1 MKYHVWLRETAKLPC
16 DKACK
21 LICALGSAQAVY
33 DGSVTKLSSIV
44 SLTERDKEGLL
55 CRDLG
60 PAEKIIEKCKAK
72 DIKILTFS
80 DKDYPQRLRDIYSP
94 PVVLYVR
101 GNLPQ
106 VDDLPLFAIVG
117 SRRPNYDSKTFAEEM
132 AQNLTKAGM
141 TIVSGL
147 AEGIDT
153 YVAEGALSVGST
165 IAVLGTAIDNP
176 YPKYNSGL
184 YREIIQKGAVISE
197 YPPEVRTFPSCFI
210 ERNRIIAG
218 LSIGVLVVQ
227 AGKKSGS
234 LATARF
240 CEEYGRYVFVSP
252 GLPTKEEWQGSNELL
267 RWGAF
272 YTVSCD
278 DILSQY
284 ESIYNFNKIEK
295 TIITQSTES
304 APVKNS
310 EVPKGLSAEEGLIYA
325 ALSEEKRADEISAIC
340 NIPADRVSSLLTMME
355 LMGLVEQNG
364 GQIFRR
370 K

>member
-1 MKYHVWLRETAKLPC
+1 MRYHIWLRETAKLSC

-21 LICALGSAQAVY
+21 LICTLGSAQAVY
-33 DGSVTKLSSIV
+33 DASVGKLSSLV
-44 SLTERDKEGLL
+44 SLTEKDKEGLL
-55 CRDLG
+55 CRNLE
-60 PAEKIIEKCKAK
+60 PADKIIENCKTQ

-80 DKDYPQRLRDIYSP
+80 DKEYPQRLRDIFSP

-101 GNLPQ
+101 GNLPKI
-106 VDDLPLFAIVG
+106 DELPVFAIVG

-141 TIVSGL
+141 TVVSGL

-153 YVAEGALSVGST
+153 CVAEGALKEGST

-197 YPPEVRTFPSCFI
+197 YPPKVRTYPSCFI

-272 YTVSCD
+272 YTVNCD

-295 TIITQSTES
+295 IVITEKTES
-304 APVKNS
+304 VLVKNS
-310 EVPKGLSAEEGLIYA
+310 DTPKGLSDEESLIYA
-325 ALSEEKRADEISAIC
+325 ALSQEKRADEISAIC
-340 NIPADRVSSLLTMME
+340 NIPAERVSSLLTMME